1 VTRRIRLLRG
11 IVLLAGAA
19 GLAATLLTAQA
30 AAPTI
35 TVSPDTGTAGTSV
48 TVTGAGFPPG
58 QVVALFIDFPSPFLG
73 QPGPTADAQG
83 GFHLT
88 ITWPD
93 KSYDATGRVKPT
105 SVGIHSV
112 CGSTSYPG
120 SKQTSTAQAC
130 AVFVVQAGA
139 STSASPSPSPAPSP
153 LVGPSPLTV
162 GIVVGILLV
171 LAAITALLMRQ
182 AKN

>member
-1 VTRRIRLLRG
+1 LLRG
-11 IVLLAGAA
+11 IVLLASAA
-19 GLAATLLTAQA
+19 GFAASLLTAQA
-30 AAPTI
+30 ASPTI
-35 TVSPDTGTAGTSV
+35 TVSPDTGTTGTSV
-48 TVTGAGFPPG
+48 SVTGAGFPPG
-58 QVVALFIDFPSPFLG
+58 EVVALFIDFPSPFLG

-93 KSYDATGRVKPT
+93 KSYDASGRVKPT

-112 CGSTSYPG
+112 CGSTNYPG
-120 SKQTSTAQAC
+120 STQANAAQAC
-130 AVFVVQAGA
+130 AVFMVQAGA

-153 LVGPSPLTV
+153 LVGPSPTTV
-162 GIVVGILLV
+162 GIVVAILLI